1 MTAKRPATPVA
12 QINVRIDRDLKE
24 EGDAAL
30 VDAGLSPSQVVR
42 DLWGKLAQGGEAAE
56 AVVALLG
63 PDEMDDDERAAI
75 DARLE
80 VVERTSRRRE
90 ALAQLL
96 GLSGSDVP
104 LYPGGYDW
112 HERAWSERS
121 RKQDRRSV

>member
-1 MTAKRPATPVA
+1 MTTKRPATPVA

-24 EGDAAL
+24 GGDATL
-30 VDAGLSPSQVVR
+30 VEAGLSPSQVVR
-42 DLWGKLAQGGEAAE
+42 DLWSKLAQGGEAAE

-63 PDEMDDDERAAI
+63 SDEVSDDEQAAI

-90 ALAQLL
+90 ALAQML
-96 GLSGSDVP
+96 GLSSADAP

-112 HERAWSERS
+112 HDRAWSEHS